1 MTSDSLNGTKND
13 SLNGTGKSG
22 FVPAVKLNGFDELAY
37 EKLLDR
43 LMDNSLSMA
52 GAVNEAAKFLP

>member
-1 MTSDSLNGTKND
+1 MSILKRTKNESLNGKGKNGA
-13 SLNGTGKSG
+13 L
-22 FVPAVKLNGFDELAY
+22 PAVKLNGFDELAY

-52 GAVNEAAKFLP
+52 GAVNEATKLLS